1 MTASC
6 HHGLASETADRW
18 AKASPPSSAA
28 QARKRRIRRMRV
40 LSSRQAKCIKSER
53 WVRNTGMGVSR
64 QSARWFLS
72 RRPACRWLERP
83 GFGGVVE
90 DGDYGKG
97 VAIVIEKA
105 AAAPVPCHSGLP
117 PENADA
123 TVAGCGPYHLIHGFE
138 KTPLAFGSFR
148 PRAALLLVL
157 RRFPVPGRLHDD
169 DVLPVTR

>member
-6 HHGLASETADRW
+6 HQGLASETADRW

-28 QARKRRIRRMRV
+28 QQRKRRIRRVRV

-53 WVRNTGMGVSR
+53 GVRV
-64 QSARWFLS
+64 
-72 RRPACRWLERP
+72 CRWLERP

-90 DGDYGKG
+90 DGNYGEG

-105 AAAPVPCHSGLP
+105 AAAQVAGHRGLP
-117 PENADA
+117 PEDADA
-123 TVAGCGPYHLIHGFE
+123 AVAGCGPYDLIHGFE

-148 PRAALLLVL
+148 PRTALLLIL
-157 RRFPVPGRLHDD
+157 RRFPVPGRFHDD
-169 DVLPVTR
+169 DVLPVTVGHGS